1 MVLFQLRS
9 SPPSTEPNKG
19 TLCSDCQSCARA
31 TPELYSQPEDK
42 LLARIDPG
50 THLLSKWTQPIGWHG
65 SCQPPVLGEGLG
77 QRDVLAGAA
86 RRLSYLSLQDPIL
99 LQYGSRLTVNKA
111 PTLWDSTCFSRNR
124 VKVGIEVEIEKGEK
138 DKALKELL
146 TLFGSQHLSGST
158 LVASYDTQCPRR

>member
-1 MVLFQLRS
+1 M
-9 SPPSTEPNKG
+9 
-19 TLCSDCQSCARA
+19 
-31 TPELYSQPEDK
+31 
-42 LLARIDPG
+42 
-50 THLLSKWTQPIGWHG
+50 
-65 SCQPPVLGEGLG
+65 G

-138 DKALKELL
+138 DKALNPKTPKGGVIL
-146 TLFGSQHLSGST
+146 TPPLGFFRIEKNWPNAEKNRS
-158 LVASYDTQCPRR
+158 V